1 MAIKKFYQSTY
12 IAGLRSNPKLC
23 IVQRDGKYLDV
34 FCGLACGCCVPV
46 KLQDVS
52 KYDEEVAEA
61 KKKVIAQHDKR
72 MRTDKRNRIRA
83 GSAGARPIGAF
94 RVRPSFRRAVWAAP
108 ARGSS
113 DYPQFIN

>member
-23 IVQRDGKYLDV
+23 IVQRDGNYLDV
-34 FCGLACGCCVPV
+34 FCGLACGCCVPI
-46 KLQDVS
+46 KLTDVS
-52 KYDEEVAEA
+52 KYDEAVIEA

-83 GSAGARPIGAF
+83 GSARANSIGTANI
-94 RVRPSFRRAVWAAP
+94 RAAARRAIWPAATRSTP
-108 ARGSS
+108 S
-113 DYPQFIN
+113 DIWFTR